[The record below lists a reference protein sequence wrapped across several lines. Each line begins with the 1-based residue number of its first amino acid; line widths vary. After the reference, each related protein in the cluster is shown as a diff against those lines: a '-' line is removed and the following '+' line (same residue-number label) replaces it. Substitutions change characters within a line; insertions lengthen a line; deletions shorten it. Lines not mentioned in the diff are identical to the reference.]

1 MIFSQTLN
9 LIKTPIMEIAK
20 ITTVAFISLL
30 GAMSPGPD
38 FAIVTKNCLTAGTF
52 RAGFLTALGV
62 ATAVLVHVSYCL
74 FGLAIVIQESPT
86 IFLILKYL
94 GAAYLFYLGVIL
106 LKEKISPEGSPKL
119 ANAQIKKKHN
129 PFLSGFLCNMLNP
142 KCTLFVLSLFTQFID
157 PSMNFLGKALMGSMF
172 ALIVFVWFVLLSY
185 LITHRLLQKHFARFQ
200 LVITKA
206 MGVILCCLAIYVA
219 VFS

>member
-1 MIFSQTLN
+1 
-9 LIKTPIMEIAK
+9 MEITK
-20 ITTVAFISLL
+20 IASVALISLL
-30 GAMSPGPD
+30 AAISPGPD
-38 FAIVTKNCLTAGTF
+38 FAIVTKNCLSARTF

-62 ATAVLVHVSYCL
+62 ASAVLIHVTYCL

-86 IFLILKYL
+86 LFNILKYL
-94 GAAYLFYLGVIL
+94 GAGYLFYLGVML
-106 LKEKISPEGSPKL
+106 LKEKTSPEGSPKL
-119 ANAQIKKKHN
+119 ADAELKKKHK
-129 PFLSGFLCNMLNP
+129 PFISGFLCNLLNP

-157 PSMNFLGKALMGSMF
+157 PSMNFLGKALMGSIF
-172 ALIVFVWFVLLSY
+172 AVIVFVWFVLLSY

-200 LVITKA
+200 LIITKS